1 VYVPAISSITVIV
14 LFGMIVSAHIT
25 NRVVD
30 VYIQNKPIEN
40 RTCVIID
47 AGHGGVDPGA
57 IAGEIYEKNINLSIA
72 LKLKGFFDQNGFR
85 TKMLRTED
93 ISLHDEDAKT
103 IHQKKVSDLKNRVK
117 IANSEENAIY
127 ISIHQNTFG
136 ESKYFGAQV
145 FYGINEKSKN
155 LAGFIQTTIKENL
168 QENNNRKIKNGKN
181 LYILKNIEIPAV
193 MVECGFMSNKEDL
206 KNLTDEIYQ
215 NNFSEVLF
223 NGILKYI
230 EDVEIH
236 VGET

>member
-1 VYVPAISSITVIV
+1 MSCKLKIIWSVVILFSIILNSGCYKNT
-14 LFGMIVSAHIT
+14 IT
-25 NRVVD
+25 NSD
-30 VYIQNKPIEN
+30 DILSASPLI
-40 RTCVIID
+40 IID

-72 LKLKGFFDQNGFR
+72 LKLKDYCNKFGFE

>member
-1 VYVPAISSITVIV
+1 MSCKLKIIWSVVILFSIILNSGCYKNT
-14 LFGMIVSAHIT
+14 IT
-25 NRVVD
+25 NSD
-30 VYIQNKPIEN
+30 DILSASPLI
-40 RTCVIID
+40 IID

-72 LKLKGFFDQNGFR
+72 LKLKDYCNKFGFE

-103 IHQKKVSDLKNRVK
+103 IHQKKVSDLKNRVE
-117 IANSEENAIY
+117 IANSAENAIY

-145 FYGINEKSKN
+145 FYGINEKSKH
-155 LAGFIQTTIKENL
+155 LAEFIQTNLKENL

-181 LYILKNIEIPAV
+181 LYILKNIKIPAV

>member
-1 VYVPAISSITVIV
+1 MSYKLKILRSVV
-14 LFGMIVSAHIT
+14 LFSLIFLNSGCF
-25 NRVVD
+25 
-30 VYIQNKPIEN
+30 QNKTVNSDNTVLNSPLI
-40 RTCVIID
+40 IID

-72 LKLKGFFDQNGFR
+72 LKLKDYCNKFGFE

-103 IHQKKVSDLKNRVK
+103 IHQKKVSDLKNRVE
-117 IANSEENAIY
+117 IANSAENAIY